1 MGKGKV
7 APAPVMSAAKAELM
21 AKVAIAAAATDLMN
35 VRFVFMKVLQLVR
48 TEMTVVSKCDETVTR
63 MTVLFQ

>member
-1 MGKGKV
+1 
-7 APAPVMSAAKAELM
+7 M

-48 TEMTVVSKCDETVTR
+48 TEMTVVSQCDETVTQ